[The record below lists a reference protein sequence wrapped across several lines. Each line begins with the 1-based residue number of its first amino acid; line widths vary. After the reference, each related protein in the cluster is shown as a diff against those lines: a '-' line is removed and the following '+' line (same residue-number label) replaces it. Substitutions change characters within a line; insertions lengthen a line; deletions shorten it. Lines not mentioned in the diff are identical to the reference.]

1 MLAQGESG
9 SMDNPYNP
17 LFAGLMAV
25 WGIMFCGGY
34 KRLQLVYQHEWDTV
48 HLEPANPDRRDFVQ
62 VPLQLSC
69 LSLLTSC
76 CYAPSARALPTAT
89 RCANAHTVGAGP
101 ARWGHSSKRGG
112 WG

>member
-34 KRLQLVYQHEWDTV
+34 KRLQVVYQHEWDTV
-48 HLEPANPDRRDFVQ
+48 DFEPANPDRRDVVQ
-62 VPLQLSC
+62 VPSHPSSTFLALFALCVTSSSVLQLVVTA
-69 LSLLTSC
+69 SLL
-76 CYAPSARALPTAT
+76 A
-89 RCANAHTVGAGP
+89 
-101 ARWGHSSKRGG
+101 
-112 WG
+112 

>member
-34 KRLQLVYQHEWDTV
+34 KRLQVVYQHEWDTV
-48 HLEPANPDRRDFVQ
+48 DFEPANPDRRDFVQ
-62 VPLQLSC
+62 VPSHPSSTFLALFALFLHLELC
-69 LSLLTSC
+69 FAALCHGFPAGISLC
-76 CYAPSARALPTAT
+76 WMR
-89 RCANAHTVGAGP
+89 
-101 ARWGHSSKRGG
+101 
-112 WG
+112 